1 MGDREGGS
9 ESGASKA
16 DVFGEDRGGGGSLRV
31 RILYDRG
38 SVGPGKI
45 RLLELIRETGSISAA
60 ARGLDMTFRRGWQ
73 LVDTMNQ
80 VFREPVVLGVA
91 GGRSGGGASLTPFG
105 EELVT
110 RFRAMEAAAR
120 EAAETHMLRLDEMIR
135 PGGDGDDESG
145 NGGPATG

>member
-1 MGDREGGS
+1 MGGD
-9 ESGASKA
+9 
-16 DVFGEDRGGGGSLRV
+16 FGEDRGGGGSLRV

-80 VFREPVVLGVA
+80 LFREPVVRAVT
-91 GGRSGGGASLTPFG
+91 GGRAGGGASLTPFG
-105 EELVT
+105 EELVD

-120 EAAETHMLRLDEMIR
+120 AAAEEHMLRLDGMIR
-135 PGGDGDDESG
+135 PEGGEGDGDDSE
-145 NGGPATG
+145 GGAPENR